1 MRLRALRLEL
11 DSTHRPDIL
20 INIFLPMQRDLS
32 RTMDRRNNDV
42 VFAKL
47 ENLSGN
53 GDLVL
58 YTDDLASVVKPC
70 TTSYHF
76 SSPLS

>member
-1 MRLRALRLEL
+1 
-11 DSTHRPDIL
+11 
-20 INIFLPMQRDLS
+20 MQRDLS

-53 GDLVL
+53 GNLVL
-58 YTDDLASVVKPC
+58 HTHDLTGIVKP
-70 TTSYHF
+70 
-76 SSPLS
+76 SS

>member
-11 DSTHRPDIL
+11 DSTHRPDVL

-53 GDLVL
+53 GNLVL
-58 YTDDLASVVKPC
+58 HTHDFTGVVKP
-70 TTSYHF
+70 
-76 SSPLS
+76 SS